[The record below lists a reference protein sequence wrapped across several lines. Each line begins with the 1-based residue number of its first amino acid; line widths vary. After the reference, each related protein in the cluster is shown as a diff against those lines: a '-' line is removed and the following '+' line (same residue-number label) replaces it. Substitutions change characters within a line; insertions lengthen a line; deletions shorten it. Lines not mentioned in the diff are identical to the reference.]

1 MFSSGVNLM
10 KNRMYKNGVYNLLAM
25 ITVLS
30 ISMAAQ
36 ASDDGYALLI
46 QSSPPD
52 AGSVTPGTGVHK
64 TVVGQT
70 VALSA
75 VPKQGYQFLY
85 WLGDVSS
92 TSGPDTTISVDSPK
106 LVVAVFA
113 REDFDEELPGAGI
126 VDGQFSPGGGRR
138 GFNPIQSP
146 GSINPGIVFDDRRPR
161 RFTPEP
167 PPVDPDDIPVPGDI
181 DDIPVP
187 GDNDDVPVSGD
198 NEVPEPATVLLL
210 GLGSS
215 VLLNKKS
222 KQNMN

>member
-1 MFSSGVNLM
+1 MTHLM
-10 KNRMYKNGVYNLLAM
+10 HSRKIYRLFPGLIM
-25 ITVLS
+25 ITALL
-30 ISMAAQ
+30 MAVPANGD
-36 ASDDGYALLI
+36 SYALLI

-52 AGSVTPGTGVHK
+52 AGAVTPGLGVHK
-64 TVVGQT
+64 TAIGQT

-92 TSGPDTTISVDSPK
+92 TSGPDTTVSIDSPK

-126 VDGQFSPGGGRR
+126 PDGQYAPGSGR

-146 GSINPGIVFDDRRPR
+146 GSVGSGPGASDDSGRRSILG
-161 RFTPEP
+161 
-167 PPVDPDDIPVPGDI
+167 DDIPVPGEKPD

-187 GDNDDVPVSGD
+187 GDN
-198 NEVPEPATVLLL
+198 EIPEPATILLL
-210 GLGSS
+210 GIGSS
-215 VLLNKKS
+215 ILLKRPR

>member
-1 MFSSGVNLM
+1 M
-10 KNRMYKNGVYNLLAM
+10 KNRMYKNGVYNLLAL

-36 ASDDGYALLI
+36 ASDEGYALLV
-46 QSSPPD
+46 QSSPPG
-52 AGSVTPGTGVHK
+52 AGAVTPGLGVHK
-64 TVVGQT
+64 TSIGQT

-92 TSGPDTTISVDSPK
+92 TSGLDTTVSVDSPK

-126 VDGQFSPGGGRR
+126 VDGQFAPGGGRR

-146 GSINPGIVFDDRRPR
+146 ASINAPRVFSDGRR
-161 RFTPEP
+161 RFAPQP
-167 PPVDPDDIPVPGDI
+167 PPVDPDDGDIPVPGDI

-187 GDNDDVPVSGD
+187 GDIEVPESATV
-198 NEVPEPATVLLL
+198 EEIPEPATILLL
-210 GLGSS
+210 GIGSS
-215 VLLNKKS
+215 VLLNKRS
-222 KQNMN
+222 KQKMN